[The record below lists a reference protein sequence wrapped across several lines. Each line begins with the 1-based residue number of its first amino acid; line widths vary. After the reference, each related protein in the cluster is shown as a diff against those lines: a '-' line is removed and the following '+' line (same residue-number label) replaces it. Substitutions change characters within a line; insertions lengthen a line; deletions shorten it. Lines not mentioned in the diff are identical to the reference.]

1 MANKVVTIS
10 PNLDISG
17 LIVEEVQKTI
27 DKNKEQAYRNLVSN
41 IKKDTDQFV
50 PYKHGN
56 LAKNVP
62 DTPKGYM
69 YAESYASYAFNPVAP
84 SGKPKNYTK
93 DVHIQAQG
101 NPVDVSEREYAKK
114 WADQY
119 AKDLLQGLEA
129 K

>member
-17 LIVEEVQKTI
+17 LVLEEVQKTI
-27 DKNKEQAYRNLVSN
+27 DKNKEQAYRNLVNN
-41 IKKDTDQFV
+41 IKNDTDPYV

-56 LAKNVP
+56 LAKNVQ

-69 YAESYASYAFNPVAP
+69 YAEDYASYAFNPTTP

-101 NPVDVSEREYAKK
+101 NPVDVSERELAKK

-119 AKDLLQGLEA
+119 AKDLLQGLEG

>member
-10 PNLDISG
+10 PNLDISS
-17 LIVEEVQKTI
+17 LIIEEVQKTI
-27 DKNKEQAYRNLVSN
+27 DKNKEQAYRNLVNN

-56 LAKNVP
+56 LAKNVQ

-69 YAESYASYAFNPVAP
+69 YAESYANYAFNPVTS

-93 DVHIQAQG
+93 DVHMHAQG
-101 NPVDVSEREYAKK
+101 NPVDASEREYAKK

>member
-17 LIVEEVQKTI
+17 LVLEEVQKTI
-27 DKNKEQAYRNLVSN
+27 DKNKEQAYRNLVNN
-41 IKKDTDQFV
+41 IKNDTDPYV

-56 LAKNVP
+56 LAKNVQ

-69 YAESYASYAFNPVAP
+69 YTEDYASYAFNPTAP

-101 NPVDVSEREYAKK
+101 NPVDVSEREFAKK

-119 AKDLLQGLEA
+119 AKDLLQGLEG

>member
-1 MANKVVTIS
+1 MAKKKVTNS
-10 PNLDISG
+10 SSLDISG
-17 LIVEEVQKTI
+17 LVVEEVQKTI
-27 DKNKEQAYRNLVSN
+27 DKNKEQAYRNLVDN
-41 IKKDTDQFV
+41 VKKDTDQFV

-56 LAKNVP
+56 LAKNVQ

-69 YAESYASYAFNPVAP
+69 YAENYASYAFNPIAP
-84 SGKPKNYTK
+84 SGTPKNYTK

-101 NPVDVSEREYAKK
+101 NPVNVSGRKFVKK
-114 WADQY
+114 WTDQY

>member
-1 MANKVVTIS
+1 MANKNVTNS
-10 PNLDISG
+10 NSLDIYS
-17 LIVEEVQKTI
+17 IVVEDIQKTI
-27 DKNKEQAYRNLVSN
+27 DKNKEQAYRNLVNN

-56 LAKNVP
+56 LAKNVQ

-69 YAESYASYAFNPVAP
+69 YAESYANYAFNPIAQ
-84 SGKPKNYTK
+84 SGMSKNYTK
-93 DVHIQAQG
+93 DVHMHAQG
-101 NPVDVSEREYAKK
+101 NPVDASEREYAKK

-119 AKDLLQGLEA
+119 AKDLLKGLED

>member
-10 PNLDISG
+10 PNLDISS
-17 LIVEEVQKTI
+17 LITEDVKKII
-27 DKNKEQAYRNLVSN
+27 DKNKEQAYRNLVNN
-41 IKKDTDQFV
+41 IKKDTDKFV

-69 YAESYASYAFNPVAP
+69 YAESYASYAFNPIAP
-84 SGKPKNYTK
+84 SVQKNYTK

-119 AKDLLQGLEA
+119 AKDLTRFGG
-129 K
+129 